1 MQVLIDCKSL
11 KLPNISEYWNGTVI
25 LEDFKH
31 VFEISRENAGWI
43 FDRLDTSHR
52 CCVGWSVKYE
62 TIVHET
68 PPLYNIE
75 YFGYYFGTQSFRY
88 SYY

>member
-1 MQVLIDCKSL
+1 M
-11 KLPNISEYWNGTVI
+11 KLRNISEYWNGTVI
-25 LEDFKH
+25 LEVFKH

-62 TIVHET
+62 TIVHRCTILNILVIILELKVFVT
-68 PPLYNIE
+68 VIINILHILYNKLQ
-75 YFGYYFGTQSFRY
+75 Y
-88 SYY
+88 